1 MSATIRKID
10 MCLRA
15 SSSAPS
21 PLSGNL
27 FRVLGATAA
36 ALAMSAWLAGCATDR
51 LEPAPPRG
59 VDLTGDWQLDPNLSD
74 DPTKPSLNDS
84 PSELRH
90 RSGRGR
96 GSVGLPPFGNPA
108 GAGGPTGGTEPD
120 GTENFTSNMSAPSP
134 YVRTLWQNPS
144 SGGTTSS
151 GNRSRGGRYG
161 GLFDVPVTMTIEQKG
176 DGLTIQSKSSGGD
189 VHTDE
194 LVCGHSTDIPVGQS
208 TADRD
213 VGWRGNIFVVDTKV
227 KSGPTKEEDYA
238 LDDEGHLIVS
248 TFVSGGHVPKSQIKR
263 VYDRVS
269 GAAQG
274 AHQ

>member
-1 MSATIRKID
+1 MSATIRRID

-15 SSSAPS
+15 SSSLP
-21 PLSGNL
+21 PHLSGKI
-27 FRVLGATAA
+27 FRVVGAAAA
-36 ALAMSAWLAGCATDR
+36 ALAASTWLAGCATDR
-51 LEPAPPRG
+51 LEPAPPQG
-59 VDLTGDWQLDPNLSD
+59 VDLTGNWQLDPNLSD
-74 DPTKPSLNDS
+74 DPGKPPPSES
-84 PSELRH
+84 PSEMRH

-120 GTENFTSNMSAPSP
+120 GTENFTSDTSAQSP

-144 SGGTTSS
+144 SSGTPGSS
-151 GNRSRGGRYG
+151 SRPRGGRYG
-161 GLFDVPVTMTIEQKG
+161 RLLEVPVLMTIQQKG
-176 DGLTIQSKSSGGD
+176 NRLTIQSKSSSGD

-194 LVCGHSTDIPVGQS
+194 LVSGHSTDIPVGQS

-213 VGWRGNIFVVDTKV
+213 VGWRGTILVVDTKV
-227 KSGPTKEEDYA
+227 KSGPTKEDDYA

-269 GAAQG
+269 STASP
-274 AHQ
+274 